1 MIPVSSLSGSGLAES
16 SNTGLSLV
24 GAPGD
29 DLSLSPLTETEDTD
43 AFFETLTPSL
53 TISARSVKV

>member
-24 GAPGD
+24 GAPD
-29 DLSLSPLTETEDTD
+29 EDLSLSPEPEVTE